1 MNLLNKHSG
10 TATTIGIFL
19 LGLAFST
26 GILWNEMRNLRRGF
40 TTMQTDVKA
49 QNERLFQ
56 LETMVRITYENL
68 QRKHTQ
74 SKGEKRVR

>member
-1 MNLLNKHSG
+1 MKWLKEHSG

-26 GILWNEMRNLRRGF
+26 GILWNEMRNLRRDF

-56 LETMVRITYENL
+56 LETMVRITYETLNAKH
-68 QRKHTQ
+68 QRLEA
-74 SKGEKRVR
+74 EKSVK

>member
-1 MNLLNKHSG
+1 MNWFSKHSG

-26 GILWNEMRNLRRGF
+26 GILWNEMRNLRRDF
-40 TTMQTDVKA
+40 TTMQKDVKA

-56 LETMVRITYENL
+56 LETMVRITYENF

-74 SKGEKRVR
+74 AKGKKRVR